1 MKLKCPNCG
10 REWEEPRQ
18 GHCEKRDCRCW
29 HLLQW
34 DFWPA
39 QKQAPQACSH
49 NELRKAG
56 ALVPVVA
63 HEPSRPT
70 P

>member
-10 REWEEPRQ
+10 REWEETRL
-18 GHCEKRDCRCW
+18 GHGQRDCRCW

-39 QKQAPQACSH
+39 QMQVPQACSH
-49 NELRKAG
+49 NDLHKAG